1 MKKLFTS
8 VRPLFALALMGCLS
22 LSAYA
27 FEVGDTIVIGVD
39 GHYLKGEVSN
49 NYGSITATNSL
60 DSGNDKENT
69 LWVVEAAAEGDTKNF
84 YFYNLGL
91 YKTTNRKWYLSYS
104 TRSGSS
110 TIALSTFGSTN
121 RGYIWQAN
129 NNSESSAQICC
140 KRDGETRYIYVKYNY
155 STWWG
160 GYYDILLTNSQIT
173 NSTHIYHFDHEH
185 EGAVYNAT
193 DGSLLP
199 VATDGITSAYYW
211 PWESKTKTFTIP
223 YRLKW
228 IEVRYTSTTNASV
241 PINVSDIQVCDDES
255 SNTTTCPYCSG
266 AQIVSY
272 RWATGQLAPASV
284 SVSGR
289 SITITTADKPTSNP
303 LQSRHDTL
311 VVTVEFGGRQYAL
324 NVLMEQVT
332 ARQVTV
338 DSVAITMSPIYYE
351 FPNADATK
359 LFTVSGKLHQG
370 EITYYS
376 DGTQNSSVQTSDYAI
391 DLTGGGVD
399 IALYD
404 KEFADSWTT
413 SVQNGNQIA
422 VHVPAAAATQV
433 NNPNARL
440 GCIYP
445 YNGKVSRCD
454 ADLLQKVY
462 TGSVDF
468 SHQKGVTGRAWDARN
483 MQGTHTVHY
492 TIYATQG
499 ATCKLVVP
507 ESTFQGYWRWYDY
520 ATDHKVTSGL
530 SVSNATE
537 NDYGA
542 FAINR
547 QLGSSPATY
556 TMPDATTHY
565 IGLDVSAYKDYT
577 FETSKIVEPTLSF
590 RVIYEIRPAAE
601 MANALSACTGST
613 YLEEYNMI
621 AGTCN
626 PIYLGAQYHFKSDSD
641 FPNYFVNYNGSV
653 YRANQY
659 RWKRNGTVLSNP
671 NITGNYLKVS
681 ETSVGEV
688 VYTLE
693 MRYGNSG
700 TWVNVAKFTVDV
712 QECASVGPVQER
724 SGKAIITDDELAEK
738 YTLLT
743 KLDFDYDRPG
753 TTDYRAY
760 NKPLGWDEATYGF
773 TYADQDNPPFTRLVQ
788 KLFPYWG
795 EYMLIN
801 STRDGCPG
809 STWLAEAYNRSG
821 AQNGYMLYC
830 DGTSMPGVVVSL
842 DLQAQLCAGSRMFCS
857 AWINSAGSGSSPVFQ
872 FQLVGIDD
880 SGAEHALTTYTTGEV
895 SDKLGWQQVFFSVE
909 SNDDYENYR
918 MRITNHCASAS
929 GNDFLIDD
937 IRIYG
942 SSPVV
947 SAVQAS
953 TVCDD
958 DSPNITSL
966 SRVDFQS
973 LAGIDWSGAKLYG
986 QWYNETGNRVITS
999 AQYLNRDPDGT
1010 CGHIVLP
1017 NGDDDI
1023 EANHADEIYSST
1035 DDLLAAHAT
1044 DPDKVIGYVM
1054 ETHDDGSN
1062 HYVLY
1067 LAQSIECGADSTITL
1082 RMAFNKQ
1089 GLSVALCAMKH
1100 SISIVPRVQLT
1111 LDGLP
1116 IGDEPEQIC
1125 GNRKYTLSMR
1135 VYKSGSASSTCKADW
1150 IHGAPADSTDA
1161 ANIRDYGYTYA
1172 QILAA
1177 LHDLRTPIYYPTG
1190 EQNPNLQI
1198 NSLDAVAREY
1208 LTNDVV
1214 DSYAVLSELVKRGLL
1229 DLACEEVDLYITHSA
1244 TDRDL
1249 RRTVVPIDGTSPAG
1263 YAICD
1268 RPIKA
1273 VFNLCPLSKYKM
1285 SLGRHDEGEKPNDYI
1300 RGVRVSDNF
1309 KQFILPI
1316 DTAQGVLIDTVK
1328 LIESTDPDFVSEEAT
1343 RYILTPNIKDFVGWS
1358 SDKSS
1363 LTLTVNAKAS
1373 NFTLKQGYSYTFSML
1388 LTDGFK
1394 RDTVVDS
1401 ITQARCPVGIVYFR
1415 TYVVPDTVRWAPQG
1429 NSRSWNNDNNWEMV
1443 DANGKSLR
1451 GGFVPLAHTDVIIPN
1466 HGRYGTYPVLNT
1478 STHIPDKQYM
1488 SVDSMA
1494 QPYISYD
1501 FNYATSQCNNIHFEP
1516 QAQVENQ
1523 HMLQYNKAWVEMP
1536 IFTQCWQMKSFPVTG
1551 VVSGDMYVP
1560 LDNYASAKPFSA
1572 GNSCGTR
1579 HPYDFWQSFFNKS
1592 ATTKSNTG
1600 ADVDVTS
1607 VTWSTTSNSVSFPY
1621 PVGTGGAFWCYK
1633 ADDLSVD
1640 ELVVRLPKA
1649 DTEYDYQGKFPE
1661 QIDRPADYGRLGFTP
1676 TFGTDTSMT
1685 VTISNNSDGNLFVV
1699 GNPAMSG
1706 FNLKRFFEVNSDLL
1720 TGTFYYIPDQKNS
1733 DVLSMETCTRYTATQ
1748 DEYILPPFKA
1758 VLVETKAAAKELTVK
1773 YTPNMFHLMARTFD
1787 QSSSGRPLLAPA
1799 QRSTRS
1805 LRADDDDL
1813 SLLRI
1818 TAQCGDYYST
1828 LFVGESADASD
1839 DFEQGEDAELITFE
1853 GDWVETGS
1861 SWATFYAKA
1870 DNRALAVNI
1879 MNNLK
1884 EVPLAYHLQRSSKK
1898 ESYFKLWFEGVSSF
1912 PYGLQ
1917 LFDIQTQTAI
1927 PLLEGMML
1935 ELESAPSDAT
1945 RYYLQRRGTS
1955 PDDSDVVTDID
1966 TQNSDFAVAVYAR
1979 QGGVA
1984 AVVATEPIEKIA
1996 VFGAAGQKIYER
2008 NDIFQHS
2015 TELTL
2020 SQGLYL
2026 LNITTQ
2032 SGNNAVRKVV
2042 IR

>member
-1 MKKLFTS
+1 MKQLFTS
-8 VRPLFALALMGCLS
+8 VRPLFALALMVCLS

-27 FEVGDTIVIGVD
+27 FEAGDTIVIGVD
-39 GHYLKGEVSN
+39 GYYHLKGSVS
-49 NYGSITATNSL
+49 GSNGSVTAVTNL
-60 DSGNDKENT
+60 DSGSDKENA
-69 LWVVEAAAEGDTKNF
+69 LWVVEAPAEGVTGNY

-91 YKTTNRKWYLSYS
+91 YKTTNKKWYLSYS
-104 TRSGSS
+104 EKRNKNTIYLNGFGSS
-110 TIALSTFGSTN
+110 DFTYT
-121 RGYIWQAN
+121 WQAA
-129 NNSESSAQICC
+129 NNSESSAQIYCT
-140 KRDGETRYIYVKYNY
+140 KNGQTRYIGVSY
-155 STWWG
+155 SYGSWS
-160 GYYDILLTNSQIT
+160 YYGSLTTTKTTQ
-173 NSTHIYHFDHEH
+173 STHIYHFDHEH
-185 EGAVYNAT
+185 EGAVYNVT
-193 DGSLLP
+193 DSKLLP
-199 VATDGITSAYYW
+199 VSTDGITSAYYW
-211 PWESKTKTFTIP
+211 PWESETKTFTIP

-228 IEVRYTSTTNASV
+228 IEVRYTSATNTSV

-266 AQIVSY
+266 AQIVDY
-272 RWATGQLAPASV
+272 HWATGELAPANV
-284 SVSGR
+284 SYSGR
-289 SITITTADKPTSNP
+289 NITITTVDKPTSNP

-311 VVTVEFGGRQYAL
+311 VVTVAFEGQQYTL

-332 ARQVTV
+332 SRQVTV
-338 DSVAITMSPIYYE
+338 DTVAITMSPIYYE
-351 FPNADATK
+351 FPNADATQ
-359 LFTVSGKLHQG
+359 LFTVEGKLYQG
-370 EITYYS
+370 EITYFS
-376 DGTQNSSVQTSDYAI
+376 DGTQDDNVQSSDYAI
-391 DLTGGGVD
+391 DLSGTNVD
-399 IALYD
+399 IALYN
-404 KEFADSWTT
+404 KEFADSWTY

-422 VHVPAAAATQV
+422 VHVPVADAAQV
-433 NNPNARL
+433 NNPHARL
-440 GCIYP
+440 GCIYQ

-462 TGSVDF
+462 TGSVSF

-483 MQGTHTVHY
+483 MQGAHTVHY

-499 ATCKLVVP
+499 EVCKLVVP

-530 SVSNATE
+530 SVSNTTN

-542 FAINR
+542 FAVGR
-547 QLGSSPATY
+547 SLGSSPATY
-556 TMPDATTHY
+556 TMPDANTHY

-577 FETSKIVEPTLSF
+577 FESSKIVEPTLSF
-590 RVIYEIRPAAE
+590 RVIYEIRPASE
-601 MANALSACTGST
+601 MADALSACTGDT

-626 PIYLGAQYHFKSDSD
+626 PIYLGAQYHFISTSD
-641 FPNYFVNYNGSV
+641 FPNYFVNYNGSI
-653 YRANQY
+653 YRANKY

-671 NITGNYLKVS
+671 TITGNYLKVS

-693 MRYGNSG
+693 MRYGSG
-700 TWVNVAKFTVDV
+700 SWVNVAKFIVDV
-712 QECASVGPVQER
+712 QACESVGPVQER
-724 SGKAIITDDELAEK
+724 SGKAIITNDEMAEK
-738 YTLLT
+738 YMLLA

-753 TTDYRAY
+753 TTDYHAY

-773 TYADQDNPPFTRLVQ
+773 TYADEDNPSFSRLVQ
-788 KLFPYWG
+788 SLFPYWG
-795 EYMLIN
+795 EYAFIN
-801 STRDGCPG
+801 STRNGCPG
-809 STWLAEAYNRSG
+809 SKWLTEAYNRSG
-821 AQNGYMLYC
+821 AENGYMLYC

-880 SGAEHALTTYTTGEV
+880 SGVEHALTTYTTGEV

-953 TVCDD
+953 TVCDE
-958 DSPNITSL
+958 DSPDITSL

-973 LAGIDWSGAKLYG
+973 LSGIDWSGAKLYG
-986 QWYNETGNRVITS
+986 QWYNETGNSVITS
-999 AQYLNRDPDGT
+999 AQYTNRDPDGT
-1010 CGHIVLP
+1010 CGYIVLP
-1017 NGDDDI
+1017 SGDDDI
-1023 EANHADEIYSST
+1023 VANHADEIYSST
-1035 DDLLAAHAT
+1035 DDLLAAHTA
-1044 DPDKVIGYVM
+1044 DDDKVIGYVM

-1067 LAQSIECGADSTITL
+1067 IAQTIECGADSTITL
-1082 RMAFNKQ
+1082 RMAFSKQ
-1089 GLSVALCAMKH
+1089 GLSQALCAMKH
-1100 SISIVPRVQLT
+1100 SITIVPRVQLT

-1116 IGDEPEQIC
+1116 ISDEPEQIC

-1135 VYKSGSASSTCKADW
+1135 VYKSGSVSSNCKADW

-1161 ANIRDYGYTYA
+1161 ANIRDYGYTYE

-1177 LHDLRTPIYYPTG
+1177 LYDLRTPIDYPTG
-1190 EQNPNLQI
+1190 EQNPNLQV
-1198 NSLDAVAREY
+1198 NSIDAVSREY

-1229 DLACEEVDLYITHSA
+1229 DLAREEVDIYITYSA

-1263 YAICD
+1263 YAICN
-1268 RPIKA
+1268 RPLKA
-1273 VFNLCPLSKYKM
+1273 VFNLCPLSGYKL
-1285 SLGRHDEGEKPNDYI
+1285 SLGRRDEGTKSNAYI
-1300 RGVRVSDNF
+1300 RGVRVSDDF
-1309 KQFILPI
+1309 TQFVLPI
-1316 DTAQGVLIDTVK
+1316 DTFSLVLLDTVK

-1343 RYILTPNIKDFVGWS
+1343 RYILTPNIKDFMSWNP
-1358 SDKSS
+1358 DKNSV
-1363 LTLTVNAKAS
+1363 TLTKDTKQS
-1373 NFTLKQGYSYTFSML
+1373 NFTLKQGYSYTFAML
-1388 LTDGFK
+1388 LTDGYY
-1394 RDTVVDS
+1394 RDTVVDT
-1401 ITQARCPVGIVYFR
+1401 ITQSRCPVGVVYFR
-1415 TYVVPDTVRWAPQG
+1415 AYIVPDTVRWTPQG
-1429 NSRSWNNDNNWEMV
+1429 NSRSWNNDSNWEMV
-1443 DANGKSLR
+1443 DADGNSVR

-1478 STHIPDKQYM
+1478 SPRVPDKQYM

-1501 FNYATSQCNNIHFEP
+1501 FNYAASRCHNIHFEP
-1516 QAQVENQ
+1516 QAQIENQ
-1523 HMLQYNKAWVEMP
+1523 HMLQYNKALVEMP

-1592 ATTKSNTG
+1592 ATTKGKSG
-1600 ADVDVTS
+1600 DDIDVTS
-1607 VTWSTTSNSVSFPY
+1607 VTWSSTSNTVSFSY
-1621 PVGTGGAFWCYK
+1621 PVGTGGAFWCYN
-1633 ADDLSVD
+1633 ADDQSVD

-1649 DTEYDYQGKFPE
+1649 DTEYDYQGLYPE
-1661 QIDRPADYGRLGFTP
+1661 QIDRPADYGRLGFVP

-1685 VTISNNSDGNLFVV
+1685 VTISNNSDGQLFVV
-1699 GNPAMSG
+1699 GNPAMAG

-1787 QSSSGRPLLAPA
+1787 QSGGGLPLLAPA
-1799 QRSTRS
+1799 QRSVRP
-1805 LRADDDDL
+1805 LRATDDDNL

-1861 SWATFYAKA
+1861 SWATLYAKA
-1870 DNRALAVNI
+1870 DNHALAVNI
-1879 MNNLK
+1879 MNGVKN
-1884 EVPLAYHLQRSSKK
+1884 VPLAYHLQRSSKN
-1898 ESYFKLWFEGVSSF
+1898 ERYFKLWFEGVSSF

-1917 LFDIQTQTAI
+1917 LFDIQTQTTI
-1927 PLLEGMML
+1927 PLLDGMML
-1935 ELESAPSDAT
+1935 ELESVPSDAT
-1945 RYYLQRRGTS
+1945 RYYLQRRGFS
-1955 PDDSDVVTDID
+1955 PDDSDAVTNID

-1996 VFGAAGQKIYER
+1996 VFGAAGQKIYEQ
-2008 NDIFQHS
+2008 NDIFQYS

-2020 SQGLYL
+2020 PQGLYL

>member
-1 MKKLFTS
+1 MKQLFTS
-8 VRPLFALALMGCLS
+8 VRPLFALALMVCLS

-39 GHYLKGEVSN
+39 GYYHLKGSVS
-49 NYGSITATNSL
+49 GSNGSVTAVTNL
-60 DSGNDKENT
+60 NSGSNKENA
-69 LWVVEAAAEGDTKNF
+69 LWVVEALAEGVTGNY

-91 YKTTNRKWYLSYS
+91 YKTTNKKWYLSRNS
-104 TRSGSS
+104 RRN
-110 TIALSTFGSTN
+110 TISLKELSTQDNSFT
-121 RGYIWQAN
+121 WQAD
-129 NNSESSAQICC
+129 NNSESSAQIYY
-140 KRDGETRYIYVKYNY
+140 KSGGQSYYIDAY
-155 STWWG
+155 SWG
-160 GYYDILLTNSQIT
+160 GRYYVSLTTTKTTQ
-173 NSTHIYHFDHEH
+173 STHIYHFDHEH
-185 EGAVYNAT
+185 EGAVYNVT
-193 DGSLLP
+193 DSKLLP
-199 VATDGITSAYYW
+199 VSTDGITSAYYW
-211 PWESKTKTFTIP
+211 PWESETKIFTIP

-228 IEVRYTSTTNASV
+228 IEVRYTSATNTSM

-266 AQIVSY
+266 AQIVDY
-272 RWATGQLAPASV
+272 HWATGELAPTNV
-284 SVSGR
+284 SYSGR
-289 SITITTADKPTSNP
+289 NITITTVDKPTSNP

-311 VVTVEFGGRQYAL
+311 VVTVAFEGQQYTL

-332 ARQVTV
+332 SRQVTV
-338 DSVAITMSPIYYE
+338 DTVAITMSPIYYE
-351 FPNADATK
+351 FPNAEATQ
-359 LFTVSGKLHQG
+359 LFTVEGKLYQG
-370 EITYYS
+370 EITYFS
-376 DGTQNSSVQTSDYAI
+376 DGTQDDNVQSSDYAI
-391 DLTGGGVD
+391 DLSGTNVD
-399 IALYD
+399 IALYN
-404 KEFADSWTT
+404 KEFADSWTY

-422 VHVPAAAATQV
+422 VHVPAADATQV
-433 NNPNARL
+433 NNPHARL
-440 GCIYP
+440 GCIYQ

-462 TGSVDF
+462 TGSVSF

-483 MQGTHTVHY
+483 MQGAHTVHY

-499 ATCKLVVP
+499 EVCKLVVP

-530 SVSNATE
+530 SVSNTTN

-542 FAINR
+542 FAVGR
-547 QLGSSPATY
+547 SLGSSSATY
-556 TMPDATTHY
+556 TMPDADTHY

-577 FETSKIVEPTLSF
+577 FESSKIVEPTLSF
-590 RVIYEIRPAAE
+590 RVIYEIRPASE
-601 MANALSACTGST
+601 MADALSACTGDT

-626 PIYLGAQYHFKSDSD
+626 PIYLGAQYHFISTSD
-641 FPNYFVNYNGSV
+641 FPNYFVNYNGSI
-653 YRANQY
+653 YRANKY

-671 NITGNYLKVS
+671 TITGNYLKVS

-693 MRYGNSG
+693 MRYGSG
-700 TWVNVAKFTVDV
+700 SWVNVAKFIVDV
-712 QECASVGPVQER
+712 QACESVGPVQER
-724 SGKAIITDDELAEK
+724 SGKAIITNDEMAEK
-738 YTLLT
+738 YMLLA

-753 TTDYRAY
+753 TTDYHAY

-773 TYADQDNPPFTRLVQ
+773 TYADEDNPSFSRLVQ
-788 KLFPYWG
+788 SLFPYWG
-795 EYMLIN
+795 EYAFIN
-801 STRDGCPG
+801 STRNGCPG
-809 STWLAEAYNRSG
+809 SKWLTEAYNRSG
-821 AQNGYMLYC
+821 AENGYMLYC

-880 SGAEHALTTYTTGEV
+880 SGVEHALTTYTTGEV

-953 TVCDD
+953 TVCDE
-958 DSPNITSL
+958 DSPDITSL

-973 LAGIDWSGAKLYG
+973 LSGIDWSGAKLYG
-986 QWYNETGNRVITS
+986 QWYNETGNSVITS
-999 AQYLNRDPDGT
+999 AQYTNRDPDGT
-1010 CGHIVLP
+1010 CGYIVLP
-1017 NGDDDI
+1017 SGDDDI
-1023 EANHADEIYSST
+1023 VANHADEIYSST
-1035 DDLLAAHAT
+1035 DDLLAAHTA
-1044 DPDKVIGYVM
+1044 DDDKVIGYVM

-1067 LAQSIECGADSTITL
+1067 IAQTIECGADSTITL
-1082 RMAFNKQ
+1082 RMAFSKQ
-1089 GLSVALCAMKH
+1089 GLSQALCAMKH
-1100 SISIVPRVQLT
+1100 SITIVPRVQLT

-1116 IGDEPEQIC
+1116 ISDEPEQIC

-1135 VYKSGSASSTCKADW
+1135 VYKSGSVSSNCKADW

-1161 ANIRDYGYTYA
+1161 ANIRDYGYTYE

-1177 LHDLRTPIYYPTG
+1177 LYDLRTPIDYPTG
-1190 EQNPNLQI
+1190 EQNPNLQV
-1198 NSLDAVAREY
+1198 NSIDAVSREY

-1229 DLACEEVDLYITHSA
+1229 DLAREEVDIYITYSA

-1263 YAICD
+1263 YAICN
-1268 RPIKA
+1268 RPLKA
-1273 VFNLCPLSKYKM
+1273 VFNLCPLSGYKL
-1285 SLGRHDEGEKPNDYI
+1285 SLGRRDEGTKSNAYI
-1300 RGVRVSDNF
+1300 RGVRVSDDF
-1309 KQFILPI
+1309 TQFVLPI
-1316 DTAQGVLIDTVK
+1316 DTFSLVLLDTVK

-1343 RYILTPNIKDFVGWS
+1343 RYILTPNIKDFMSWNP
-1358 SDKSS
+1358 DKNSV
-1363 LTLTVNAKAS
+1363 TLTKDTKQS
-1373 NFTLKQGYSYTFSML
+1373 NFTLKQGYSYTFAML
-1388 LTDGFK
+1388 LTDGYY
-1394 RDTVVDS
+1394 RDTVVDT
-1401 ITQARCPVGIVYFR
+1401 ITQSRCPVGVVYFR
-1415 TYVVPDTVRWAPQG
+1415 AYIVPDTVRWTPQG
-1429 NSRSWNNDNNWEMV
+1429 NSRSWNNDSNWEMV
-1443 DANGKSLR
+1443 DADGNSVR

-1478 STHIPDKQYM
+1478 SPRVPDKQYM

-1501 FNYATSQCNNIHFEP
+1501 FNYAASRCHNIHFEP
-1516 QAQVENQ
+1516 QAQIENQ

-1592 ATTKSNTG
+1592 ATTKGKSG
-1600 ADVDVTS
+1600 DDIDVTS
-1607 VTWSTTSNSVSFPY
+1607 VTWSSTSNTVSFSY
-1621 PVGTGGAFWCYK
+1621 PVGTGGAFWCYN
-1633 ADDLSVD
+1633 ADDKSVD

-1649 DTEYDYQGKFPE
+1649 DTEYDYQGLYPE
-1661 QIDRPADYGRLGFTP
+1661 QIDRPADYGRLGFVP

-1685 VTISNNSDGNLFVV
+1685 VTISNNSDGQLFVV
-1699 GNPAMSG
+1699 GNPAMAG

-1787 QSSSGRPLLAPA
+1787 QSGGGLPLLAPA
-1799 QRSTRS
+1799 QRSVRP
-1805 LRADDDDL
+1805 LRATDDDNL

-1861 SWATFYAKA
+1861 SWATLYAKA
-1870 DNRALAVNI
+1870 DNHALAVNI
-1879 MNNLK
+1879 MNGVKN
-1884 EVPLAYHLQRSSKK
+1884 VPLAYHLQRSSKN
-1898 ESYFKLWFEGVSSF
+1898 ERYFKLWFEGVSSF

-1917 LFDIQTQTAI
+1917 LFDIQTQTTI
-1927 PLLEGMML
+1927 PLLDGMML
-1935 ELESAPSDAT
+1935 ELESVPSDAT
-1945 RYYLQRRGTS
+1945 RYYLQRRGFS
-1955 PDDSDVVTDID
+1955 PDDSDAVTNID

-1996 VFGAAGQKIYER
+1996 VFGAAGQKIYEQ

-2020 SQGLYL
+2020 PQGLYL